1 MQMAR
6 TRLLEDLHARPAI
19 RFSKICS
26 GFQSEVK
33 IITEH
38 GSVLDGKN
46 FIELLGKYAKKGQ
59 EIIVISEGKDEREA
73 LQVAMAFLKGE

>member
-1 MQMAR
+1 M
-6 TRLLEDLHARPAI
+6 
-19 RFSKICS
+19 
-26 GFQSEVK
+26 
-33 IITEH
+33 
-38 GSVLDGKN
+38 LDGKN

>member
-6 TRLLEDLHARPAI
+6 TRLLEDLPARPAI

-33 IITEH
+33 IITEN

-46 FIELLGKYAKKGQ
+46 LGKYAKKGQ

-73 LQVAMAFLKGE
+73 LQAAMAFLKGE

>member
-1 MQMAR
+1 MQMAS
-6 TRLLEDLHARPAI
+6 TRLLEDLHARPAS

-33 IITEH
+33 IITEN

-46 FIELLGKYAKKGQ
+46 FIELLGK
-59 EIIVISEGKDEREA
+59 
-73 LQVAMAFLKGE
+73 

>member
-33 IITEH
+33 IITEN

-46 FIELLGKYAKKGQ
+46 FIELWESTRKK
-59 EIIVISEGKDEREA
+59 VRR
-73 LQVAMAFLKGE
+73 LL